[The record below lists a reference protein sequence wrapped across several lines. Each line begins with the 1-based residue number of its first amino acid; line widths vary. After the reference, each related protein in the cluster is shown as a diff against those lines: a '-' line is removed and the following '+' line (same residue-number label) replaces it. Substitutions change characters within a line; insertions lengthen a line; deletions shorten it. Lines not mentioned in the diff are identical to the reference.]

1 MSDSEYQKLQ
11 KIKLKD
17 KLENST
23 DLPATQD
30 DSGNELATATRKNI
44 ARRMLGA
51 NLTEKSKLKRKKAKV
66 RTLQLTCLKYAG
78 HTAQFMYAFFY

>member
-11 KIKLKD
+11 KFKLKD

-23 DLPATQD
+23 DLPARQD
-30 DSGNELATATRKNI
+30 DSGNELVTITRKNI

-51 NLTEKSKLKRKKAKV
+51 NLTEKR
-66 RTLQLTCLKYAG
+66 
-78 HTAQFMYAFFY
+78 